1 MSDCTNWSQKFLFPI
16 PQKNKKK
23 ESDYESVQNFEET
36 TTTKK
41 KVTIASLVVSSSR
54 TTFLPSSS
62 RPPPIGGRR
71 RGRKKR
77 RDHRPKRR
85 DIIIIIIMGK
95 KAKLTCIEC
104 KGAFKKRTATAGEDE
119 TTARCVCKTC
129 ARRGTR
135 NIADGGEARATTRA
149 KAGRVGALDGKDD
162 DDDAM
167 RKKTLSWGIFASAAT
182 TPTPTTT
189 PAANKKRKKKKGNG
203 GGEQN
208 ATVAA
213 ASLNDKECRE
223 ILEELDAQVV
233 FIDSHTSEAFKQ
245 CVTEL
250 KQSKVIAYDCEGVRL
265 SRTGKIT
272 LLQIAIPEKIFLI
285 DVMTAGGKEIFI
297 EGGLKEIIQ
306 SEEILKLTYDVRM
319 DSDALFH
326 QHDVLLKNV
335 LDLQLL
341 DIAIRRAAGTLVEY
355 LPSLSKTVNRRL
367 TNAEILVCEDLKKR
381 VKNMYTSIED
391 GDLWARRPLTDD
403 ARRYAAL
410 DAWVLMKLNHAMRPN
425 GTTASHLFPGFDESW
440 NERVLDAS
448 RKRIDEYKDKEV
460 PIEQGGKRTTEM
472 THAPTF

>member
-1 MSDCTNWSQKFLFPI
+1 
-16 PQKNKKK
+16 
-23 ESDYESVQNFEET
+23 
-36 TTTKK
+36 
-41 KVTIASLVVSSSR
+41 
-54 TTFLPSSS
+54 
-62 RPPPIGGRR
+62 
-71 RGRKKR
+71 
-77 RDHRPKRR
+77 
-85 DIIIIIIMGK
+85 MGK

-104 KGAFKKRTATAGEDE
+104 KAAFKKRTVSTISSSAGDDE
-119 TTARCVCKTC
+119 TTTAMMCKTC
-129 ARRGTR
+129 ARRRRTR
-135 NIADGGEARATTRA
+135 HVVASDFFGGETNATTTTTTTTTTA
-149 KAGRVGALDGKDD
+149 KAAGKSVGAFLDDDDD
-162 DDDAM
+162 DDDATM

-189 PAANKKRKKKKGNG
+189 PSATNKKRKKKKGNG
-203 GGEQN
+203 EQN
-208 ATVAA
+208 ATVSA

-245 CVTEL
+245 CVNEL

-285 DVMTAGGKEIFI
+285 DVMTAGGKEIFV

-306 SEEILKLTYDVRM
+306 SEEILKLAYDVRM

-460 PIEQGGKRTTEM
+460 PIEQGGKRTSEM